1 MSELDIR
8 LRIPTWFVALIK
20 CKVGSPAA
28 RLLLLLTAAKVTAK
42 EAVEKGIIDS
52 AHDSAESTVAAAV
65 QLAEKLVKR
74 NWDGDVYAQIRMELF
89 SEVFG
94 EIRVNSNG
102 SGSRL

>member
-8 LRIPTWFVALIK
+8 LRIPTTAISLIK
-20 CKVGSPAA
+20 CKVGAPAA
-28 RLLLLLTAAKVTAK
+28 RRLLLLSAAKLTAK

-65 QLAEKLVKR
+65 GLAEKLVER

-89 SEVFG
+89 SEVLG
-94 EIRVNSNG
+94 EIRVNSTG
-102 SGSRL
+102 SKL